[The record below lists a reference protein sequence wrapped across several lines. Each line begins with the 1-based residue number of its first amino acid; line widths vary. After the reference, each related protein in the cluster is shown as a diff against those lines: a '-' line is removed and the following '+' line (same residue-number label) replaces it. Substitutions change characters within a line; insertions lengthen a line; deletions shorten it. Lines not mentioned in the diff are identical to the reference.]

1 MIRVYILPLADL
13 GATLAVVGGKGASLA
28 RLAAAGLPV
37 PAGFHVTTAAYRQF
51 VAQNDLQSHIL
62 AALATVDASQPT
74 TLETASRAIDA
85 LFARA
90 PMPRDIA
97 EEIRAAYLALNQKSE
112 IENRKLSV
120 AVRSSATAEDLPD
133 LSFAGQQET
142 YLNIEGIAAVQA
154 AVKRCWASLWT
165 PRAVGYR
172 AQHKIDHAT
181 VALAVVVQTLVWA
194 DAAGVLFTANPVSG
208 ARDQIV
214 INAAWGLGEAVVGGR
229 VTPDTL
235 VVDKAS
241 GRVIERD
248 LAEKTMMI
256 ARVDGGTAER
266 PVPENLR
273 RVAVLRDDQVI
284 ELAQFGARIEELY
297 GMPMDIE
304 WAFAENR
311 LAIVQARPITALP
324 EASSASE

>member
-1 MIRVYILPLADL
+1 MAHAYILSLADSK
-13 GATLAVVGGKGASLA
+13 ATLENVGGKGASLA
-28 RLAAAGLPV
+28 RLANAGLPV
-37 PAGFHVTTAAYRQF
+37 PEGFHVTTAAYQKF

-62 AALATVDASQPT
+62 AALASVDASQPT
-74 TLETASRAIDA
+74 TLKTASRAIDD
-85 LFARA
+85 LFATA

-142 YLNIEGIAAVQA
+142 YLNIEGIAAVQD

-165 PRAVGYR
+165 PRAIDYR

-181 VALAVVVQTLVWA
+181 VALAVVVQALVLA

-214 INAAWGLGEAVVGGR
+214 INAAWGLGETVVSGR
-229 VTPDTL
+229 VTPDTF

-248 LAEKTMMI
+248 IAEKTMMT

-284 ELAQFGARIEELY
+284 ELARLGARIEKLY

-304 WAFAENR
+304 WALAKNK

-324 EASSASE
+324 EVTNAIE